1 MNGEG
6 LWKWRDVCG
15 KPAILFAL
23 LQISILPFAY
33 KLDESG
39 RERVGHA
46 LGESIRRFRK
56 KIVSTKDGKK
66 RKEMKWITLS
76 VKPEEIEQ
84 TTFDVVAQVRQ
95 ENGASSEEKVADL
108 YQKMR
113 KKLTHTGKGF
123 TKVGNKQQERH
134 LTQIQ

>member
-1 MNGEG
+1 
-6 LWKWRDVCG
+6 
-15 KPAILFAL
+15 
-23 LQISILPFAY
+23 
-33 KLDESG
+33 
-39 RERVGHA
+39 
-46 LGESIRRFRK
+46 
-56 KIVSTKDGKK
+56 
-66 RKEMKWITLS
+66 MKWITLS